1 MRYIQWFI
9 TFPLLLLE
17 LLLVTGLSL
26 SDILTT
32 LFMAI
37 VMVVSGLVGAL
48 VPSTYKWGYYT
59 FGATALLYIWSVSLS
74 PGSWHAAVY

>member
-17 LLLVTGLSL
+17 LLLATGLSL
-26 SDILTT
+26 SDIFTT
-32 LFMAI
+32 LFMSI
-37 VMVVSGLVGAL
+37 VLVITGLVAAL

-59 FGATALLYIWSVSLS
+59 FGVSALFYIWCVPPCVAL
-74 PGSWHAAVY
+74 GCTVY